1 MIHAPSSQPPTA
13 LDSRS
18 PPPLHQE
25 SATGG
30 SSLITNRNTP
40 TDLKF
45 VAGIGAPSCTCYTL
59 TTMRTTKADSP
70 VRRGRSDR
78 VGRRAPPFPA
88 QQMFVLACCR
98 ICEPIAF
105 MSIFPYIYYMIEDF
119 HITDDASQISVYAGM
134 VTSAFTL
141 AEFST
146 GVMWGRLSD
155 KIGRKPVLLT
165 GLIGTAISVLV
176 FGFAPS
182 LPVALFARALGGL
195 LNGNIG
201 VLQTTVAELVTVK
214 EQQPRAYT
222 IMPMVWCIGSIVG
235 PMIGGALARPCISY
249 PELFAKGTIWDRF
262 PYLLPNLFSAI
273 MVLFGVIVGLL
284 FLEETHEARK
294 HERDR
299 GRELG
304 AYISSFF
311 VRSCGCKGRS
321 RAPEK
326 EGLLEHDQIGYQT
339 AESSRTRDS
348 DSCRSESLPAYR
360 SRDSSPNTGTSSR
373 PHSTMEDDDD
383 LVVKPTKIFTKPV
396 IMNIISYG
404 ILAFHTMTF
413 DQLLPVFLSTAPPEK
428 PIVDLPFRFVDGFGL
443 DTKTIG
449 FIMSVQGIYSLL
461 SNFVIVPH
469 VTRRLG
475 SLRLFRFLACS
486 YFLLYLVTPYLVLLP
501 QQSRMPVIYTLVIWK
516 CTFATMAYP
525 SNAILLANSAPNKQ
539 VLGTING
546 IAASTASLCRAL
558 SPTLSGILYTMGL
571 QTGYSGL
578 AWWFSG
584 LVTIVGAVLST
595 QITESRP
602 QDTFPEEFFEE
613 PLLCDFDEDESV

>member
-1 MIHAPSSQPPTA
+1 MRR
-13 LDSRS
+13 SRR
-18 PPPLHQE
+18 PETP
-25 SATGG
+25 
-30 SSLITNRNTP
+30 NRN
-40 TDLKF
+40 
-45 VAGIGAPSCTCYTL
+45 GS
-59 TTMRTTKADSP
+59 
-70 VRRGRSDR
+70 GRKL
-78 VGRRAPPFPA
+78 PPFPA
-88 QQMFVLACCR
+88 QQLFVLACCR

-119 HITDDASQISVYAGM
+119 NITNDTNKISVYAGM

-165 GLIGTAISVLV
+165 GLIGTALSVLV

-214 EQQPRAYT
+214 EHQPRAYT
-222 IMPMVWCIGSIVG
+222 IMPIVWCLGSIIG

-249 PELFAKGTIWDRF
+249 PEIFARGTIWDKF
-262 PYLLPNLFSAI
+262 PYLLPNLFSAAT
-273 MVLFGVIVGLL
+273 VFVGVIIGLL
-284 FLEETHEARK
+284 FLDETHSVKK
-294 HERDR
+294 HQRDR
-299 GRELG
+299 TREFGHYLTGLVGG
-304 AYISSFF
+304 AT
-311 VRSCGCKGRS
+311 GCNTQREPKKQ
-321 RAPEK
+321 A
-326 EGLLEHDQIGYQT
+326 LLDGEQRVGYMT
-339 AESSRTRDS
+339 NSSRTSLNSS
-348 DSCRSESLPAYR
+348 DDEALPAYQSQENSPRLSPQPDVR
-360 SRDSSPNTGTSSR
+360 SLRSVPLDPEEPVIEQKRT
-373 PHSTMEDDDD
+373 
-383 LVVKPTKIFTKPV
+383 IFTKPV

-413 DQLLPVFLSTAPPEK
+413 DQLFPVFLSTARPEH
-428 PIVDLPFRFVDGFGL
+428 PILELPFRFTDGFGL

-449 FIMSVQGIYSLL
+449 VIMSVQGGYSLF
-461 SNFVIVPH
+461 SNYLIVPP

-475 SLRLFRFLACS
+475 SLRLFRMLAFS
-486 YFLLYLVTPYLVLLP
+486 YFALYLVTPYLVLLP
-501 QQSRMPVIYTLVIWK
+501 EVMRMPAIYLLVIWK
-516 CTFATMAYP
+516 CTFSTMAYP
-525 SNAILLANSAPNKQ
+525 SNAILLANSAPSKD

-558 SPTLSGILYTMGL
+558 GPTLSGLLYSLGL

-584 LVTIVGAVLST
+584 LVTIVGAYLSS
-595 QITESRP
+595 QITEGGGHMEAA
-602 QDTFPEEFFEE
+602 TPEEED
-613 PLLCDFDEDESV
+613 PLLDEDLFVDYGTNDHDDRV